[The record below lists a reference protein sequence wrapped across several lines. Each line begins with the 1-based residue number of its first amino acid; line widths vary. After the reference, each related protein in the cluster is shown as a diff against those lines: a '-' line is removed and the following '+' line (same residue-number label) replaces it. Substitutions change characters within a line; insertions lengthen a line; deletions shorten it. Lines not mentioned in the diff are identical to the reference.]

1 MGRPKIKKGDQV
13 VVIAGK
19 DRGKKGRVMRVFP
32 SETRALVEKIN
43 YHTVYLRRTRENPK
57 GGISKMEGKIHLSN
71 LQLLDP
77 RSGEPTRVGFTVLAD
92 GTKSRMAKKSK
103 ELL

>member
-1 MGRPKIKKGDQV
+1 MQRIRRGDQV
-13 VVIAGK
+13 LVIAGK

-32 SETRALVEKIN
+32 SEDRALVEKIN
-43 YHTVYLRRTRENPK
+43 YRTVYLRRTRENPQ

-77 RSGEPTRVGFTVLAD
+77 RSGEPTRVGFTILAD
-92 GTKSRMAKKSK
+92 KTKNRFSKQSK
-103 ELL
+103 EIL